1 MRYPIKTL
9 QQLRPLL
16 ISYRKQAGLTQ
27 QALAERLG
35 VTQQS
40 YAQIEAN
47 PASTSVE
54 RLYLILRLLGVEM
67 ELASA
72 DAIPAYRGA
81 MEGKRPEK
89 IVPPSG
95 EKDVW

>member
-67 ELASA
+67 EWASA
-72 DAIPAYRGA
+72 DAIPASRGS
-81 MEGKRPEK
+81 MGGKLPEK
-89 IVPPSG
+89 IVPPAG